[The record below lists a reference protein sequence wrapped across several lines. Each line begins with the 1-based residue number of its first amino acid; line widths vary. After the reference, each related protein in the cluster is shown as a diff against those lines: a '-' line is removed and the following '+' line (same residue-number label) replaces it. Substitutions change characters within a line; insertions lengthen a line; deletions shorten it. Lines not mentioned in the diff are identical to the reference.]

1 MERTVA
7 WTEYNKTELKKL
19 ETDGIITYDPPT
31 IEINDPEALQ
41 NVLSK

>member
-19 ETDGIITYDPPT
+19 ETVAKEYRAFLDAGKT
-31 IEINDPEALQ
+31 ER
-41 NVLSK
+41 